1 MDEEEEEA
9 VLQQE
14 QMTRLGPAEIPQ
26 AFREKFELDLECP
39 LSEVTTKELINL
51 ILDWTTINLRTD
63 QGSRTNH

>member
-39 LSEVTTKELINL
+39 LSEVTTKKELNKMITRH
-51 ILDWTTINLRTD
+51 ILDRFDDKTAF
-63 QGSRTNH
+63 G